1 MLLQVDPRA
10 AVAGNNL
17 AYLLAERGDNLEYA
31 LVLAQHASET
41 VPNDPV
47 VLDTLGWVRYKKN
60 QPADAVAAFTKAARL
75 APQKA
80 MYQFH
85 LGLALA
91 QSKDTGKARAALE
104 QALRLEPLFEGAA
117 EARQALASL
126 GGDREN

>member
-1 MLLQVDPRA
+1 VPRDPRA

-17 AYLLAERGDNLEYA
+17 AYMLADRGDNLEYA

-41 VPNDPV
+41 VPDDPV
-47 VLDTLGWVRYKKN
+47 VTDTLGWIYYKKN

-75 APQKA
+75 APSKA
-80 MYQFH
+80 LYQFH

-91 QSKDTGKARAALE
+91 QSKETGKARAALE
-104 QALRLEPLFEGAA
+104 QALRLEPSFENAA